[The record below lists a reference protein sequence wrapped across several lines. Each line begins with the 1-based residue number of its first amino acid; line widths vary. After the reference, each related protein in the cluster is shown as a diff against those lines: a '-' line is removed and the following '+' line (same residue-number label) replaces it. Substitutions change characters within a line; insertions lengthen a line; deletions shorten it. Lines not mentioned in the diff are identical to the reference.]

1 MSNKKSVFD
10 KNTIVNLFNENKF
23 NKISKYS
30 KSIIDYYEMDIDICK
45 LVIAS
50 EINLKNYFKAE
61 QYLKKIII
69 NNNSDEIYYLYGNI
83 LKMQNKFHEA
93 IDAYKKAISLN
104 NKFSEA
110 YNNLANTQKKINENE
125 NATYNYIQAIK
136 SDQSNFGAYFNL
148 ANLYRSEKKYEEA
161 INNYQKVLEFNPQ
174 FVEALNNIGTIQL
187 ILGNFENGLKYFKKT
202 IEIDKFHSES
212 YYNYVSAKKI
222 TYKDE
227 IFLKLKNFV
236 EKEKTPEVQN
246 FKMYYAL
253 SKSYFDLDNYELG
266 FKYLELASNFKLN
279 EIEYSFKKQSRNF
292 KKIKKYF
299 SENIKIPSILND
311 FNSIPIFILGMPRS
325 GTSLIEQIVSNHSYV
340 YGGGELDILP
350 LTIENSKWKNNDN
363 FSDTIKIVRNE
374 YLTKINKLSKKNFIT
389 DKLPGNFKWIGFIIN
404 AIPESKILHLE
415 RNPMAICWSIYK
427 SYFNNPDMAFTYKQE
442 YIAEFYI
449 LYKDLMN
456 FWKKKYP
463 NKFINIV
470 YEEFVE
476 DYENNIKKIFQK
488 LELNW
493 ENHLLEFYKNNKPV
507 ETSSFQQV
515 RKKIYKNSSEEWKK
529 YKEFLGPMMEVLSK
543 NNIDF

>member
-1 MSNKKSVFD
+1 
-10 KNTIVNLFNENKF
+10 
-23 NKISKYS
+23 
-30 KSIIDYYEMDIDICK
+30 
-45 LVIAS
+45 
-50 EINLKNYFKAE
+50 
-61 QYLKKIII
+61 
-69 NNNSDEIYYLYGNI
+69 
-83 LKMQNKFHEA
+83 
-93 IDAYKKAISLN
+93 
-104 NKFSEA
+104 
-110 YNNLANTQKKINENE
+110 
-125 NATYNYIQAIK
+125 
-136 SDQSNFGAYFNL
+136 
-148 ANLYRSEKKYEEA
+148 
-161 INNYQKVLEFNPQ
+161 
-174 FVEALNNIGTIQL
+174 
-187 ILGNFENGLKYFKKT
+187 
-202 IEIDKFHSES
+202 
-212 YYNYVSAKKI
+212 
-222 TYKDE
+222 
-227 IFLKLKNFV
+227 
-236 EKEKTPEVQN
+236 
-246 FKMYYAL
+246 MYYAL

-279 EIEYSFKKQSRNF
+279 EIEYSFKNQSRNF

-299 SENIKIPSILND
+299 SENVKIPSTLNH

-350 LTIENSKWKNNDN
+350 LTIENFKWKKNDN
-363 FSDTIKIVRNE
+363 FSDTIKIIRNE
-374 YLTKINKLSKKNFIT
+374 YLTKINKLSKKKFIT

>member
-236 EKEKTPEVQN
+236 EKEKNPEVQN

-350 LTIENSKWKNNDN
+350 LTIENSKWKKNNN
-363 FSDTIKIVRNE
+363 FSDTIKIIRNE
-374 YLTKINKLSKKNFIT
+374 YLTKINKLSKKKFIT

>member
-10 KNTIVNLFNENKF
+10 KNTIVNLFNDNKF

-83 LKMQNKFHEA
+83 LKMQNKFREA

-222 TYKDE
+222 TYNDE
-227 IFLKLKNFV
+227 IFLKLKNFF

-543 NNIDF
+543 NNVDF